1 MLNTIETVL
10 QKLKFLTLVLTTSA
24 IYFSCTDMDSIHE
37 EYLNGE
43 TIYAGQLDTLNIRP
57 GFYRAQLE
65 GYTQFLGTSN
75 QLIIEF
81 NGETQLF
88 PIGDNLSDIFS
99 VIIEELEEGSYEF
112 TVSTQDPN
120 GNLSVSQVVAGSV
133 VGDEFVMDQDAR
145 EVLDFSFESEG
156 DYVNFYGNAESEY
169 VIYTLIDYEN
179 EEDEIVNDTVF
190 YEDNRLKLINFK
202 PLGNM
207 LTTSV
212 IQSGLNG
219 IDSIVLDPLQY
230 TLPELPYAELNKD
243 FIRLVNMPSDNP
255 GTFNGANPT
264 EYLFDGDGSSDGTD
278 TSTYHSGP
286 NSIPHHF
293 TVDLGVKTDLRK
305 LKLNLVDPTI
315 NPSNNPTQ
323 VQIWGRD
330 NLNFAETSSSS
341 ESEFISA
348 SWQLLYEG
356 EIDGLNEDTH
366 SFILPPAS
374 SLMRYIRYRVTG
386 SVGGESAQ
394 LTELTFYGENT
405 EAIELDRTEFQ
416 LVNMPSDNPGN
427 FYNAEPALYLWDN
440 NSFWSGDSNGYHSGE
455 NSVPGHFTIDLG
467 LTTQLAKAKI
477 HYRPTSSYAGNNPTQ
492 IEIWGRENIENAET
506 LPVFESSGNSVTS
519 EAVLT
524 SEFENAGWQLITS
537 QAINGSGS
545 DFAEFDIPA
554 GPMSRYIRI
563 RFVSTVE
570 GSACQFIE
578 MSFDGM
584 GAFPPN

>member
-1 MLNTIETVL
+1 M
-10 QKLKFLTLVLTTSA
+10 
-24 IYFSCTDMDSIHE
+24 
-37 EYLNGE
+37 
-43 TIYAGQLDTLNIRP
+43 
-57 GFYRAQLE
+57 
-65 GYTQFLGTSN
+65 
-75 QLIIEF
+75 
-81 NGETQLF
+81 
-88 PIGDNLSDIFS
+88 
-99 VIIEELEEGSYEF
+99 
-112 TVSTQDPN
+112 
-120 GNLSVSQVVAGSV
+120 AGSV
-133 VGDEFVMDQDAR
+133 VGDEFVTDQDAR
-145 EVLDFSFESEG
+145 EVLDFSFEPEG

-202 PLGNM
+202 SLGNM
-207 LTTSV
+207 VTTSV

-230 TLPELPYAELNKD
+230 TLPDLPYAELNKD

-255 GTFNGANPT
+255 GTFNGADPT
-264 EYLFDGDGSSDGTD
+264 QYLFDGDGFSIANDVN
-278 TSTYHSGP
+278 TYHSGP

-305 LKLNLVDPTI
+305 VKLNLVDPTI
-315 NPSNNPTQ
+315 NSSNNPTEI
-323 VQIWGRD
+323 QIWGRD
-330 NLNFAETSSSS
+330 NIAFSQTPSGTEN
-341 ESEFISA
+341 EFINVG
-348 SWQLLYEG
+348 WQLLYEG

-366 SFILPPAS
+366 SFIIPPAS
-374 SLMRYIRYRVTG
+374 SQMRYIRYRVTG

-394 LTELTFYGENT
+394 LKELTFYGENT

-416 LVNMPSDNPGN
+416 LVNMPSDNPGT
-427 FYNAEPALYLWDN
+427 FYDAEPDLYLWDN

-467 LTTQLAKAKI
+467 VTTQLAKANI
-477 HYRPTSSYAGNNPTQ
+477 HYRPTISFSGNNPTQ
-492 IEIWGRENIENAET
+492 LEIWGRQNLDGAET
-506 LPVFESSGNSVTS
+506 LPVFESSGNNVTS
-519 EAVLT
+519 EPVSIT
-524 SEFENAGWQLITS
+524 EFVNAEWQLITT
-537 QAINGSGS
+537 QNIDGANSGS
-545 DFAEFDIPA
+545 TEFNIPA

>member
-1 MLNTIETVL
+1 MLNTIEFVL
-10 QKLKFLTLVLTTSA
+10 QKLKFLSLATATLLVS
-24 IYFSCTDMDSIHE
+24 FSCSDMDSIHE

-43 TIYAGQLDTLNIRP
+43 TIYAGQLDTLKIRP
-57 GFYRAQLE
+57 GYYRAQLE

-81 NGETQLF
+81 SGETQLF
-88 PIGDNLSDIFS
+88 PIDDNLSDIYS
-99 VIIEELEEGSYEF
+99 VIIEGLDEGSYEF

-133 VGDEFVMDQDAR
+133 VGDEFVMDQNAR

-156 DYVNFYGNAESEY
+156 NYVNFYGNAESEY

-179 EEDEIVNDTVF
+179 EEDEVVRDTVF

-207 LTTSV
+207 YTTSV

-219 IDSIVLDPLQY
+219 IDSIGLAPLEY
-230 TLPELPYAELNKD
+230 TLPELPYTELNKN

-255 GTFNGANPT
+255 GTFNGANPNQ
-264 EYLFDGDGSSDGTD
+264 YLFDGDGLWDGND
-278 TSTYHSGP
+278 INTYHSGP

-305 LKLNLVDPTI
+305 VKLNMLDPTI

-341 ESEFISA
+341 ESEFINA

-356 EIDGLNEDTH
+356 EIDGLNENSH
-366 SFILPPAS
+366 SFIIPPAS

-427 FYNAEPALYLWDN
+427 FYNADPASYLWDN
-440 NSFWSGDSNGYHSGE
+440 NSFWSGDSNSYHSGE

-467 LTTQLAKAKI
+467 VTTQLAKAKI
-477 HYRPTSSYAGNNPTQ
+477 YHRPTWSYVGNNPTQ
-492 IEIWGRENIENAET
+492 IEIWGRENIDNAET

-519 EAVLT
+519 ESVLT

-537 QAINGSGS
+537 QEINGASS
-545 DFAEFDIPA
+545 DFSEFDIPA
-554 GPMSRYIRI
+554 GPMSRYIRV
-563 RFVSTVE
+563 RFISTVE

-584 GAFPPN
+584 GAFPSN